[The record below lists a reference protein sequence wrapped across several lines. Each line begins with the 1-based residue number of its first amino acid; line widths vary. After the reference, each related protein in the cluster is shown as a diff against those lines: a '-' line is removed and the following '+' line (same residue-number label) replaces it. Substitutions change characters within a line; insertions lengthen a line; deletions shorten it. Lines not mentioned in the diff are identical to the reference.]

1 MFIINKKSSPFAN
14 KIILLFFSSIVV
26 LLVILSSVN
35 YFAELNHLRKISN
48 EKLENAMLML
58 NRSEEEHTETMSNIL
73 NALVINPDFTTP
85 LRLRQRDLL
94 LQNSEAL
101 HKTLS
106 TNLGINHLYFI
117 DTEGKVILRTHE
129 PLLSGDTLKRT
140 TFLKAKSTG
149 LASSGI
155 EKGEISYSLR
165 VVKPVYENKNII
177 GFIELGRD
185 LNHTKD
191 HVRHLPGLDISV
203 WLKAEE
209 STNELTHKLPEYHNW
224 LFVNGSNFNGHLAI
238 LNQISN
244 TLKLTNSQ
252 YFNPTADSKN
262 FRVGVYPFNDINE
275 KSIGMVMLSLD
286 TADDYQELQKLIYTT
301 VLITI
306 ASLLISALIAR
317 NFALTLTRPLRNAA
331 KELETI
337 ANGDYNKRLSI
348 SGSDEVSNISQATNN
363 LLDSLQ
369 NTLTRNS
376 KILETAIDGI
386 IIIDE
391 SGIIESLNESG
402 EKIFGYKKNELI
414 GRNIKILM
422 PENHAREHDNYLSRP
437 NKSLSYV
444 KGFSRELPGKHK
456 DGHVFPM
463 ELAISDMELNG
474 KPYYTAFLRD
484 ISERKRIERNLARYG
499 RIVDGAWNE
508 IYIFDAKSYLILEA
522 SHGAVVNLGY
532 SKKEITT
539 LHAYDI
545 KPDFSY
551 DSFSYMIKPLKSG
564 ITEQLIFK
572 TSHQRKNGETY
583 PVEIHLQLMNEEHF
597 PVFIANVRDLSES
610 VKAEEKILELARFP
624 DDAINPTLKIDHTGV
639 ITYANKKSK
648 LIRDSWNSQV
658 GDAVPE
664 EICQFIKITITTDS
678 IQEVKIT
685 CDDIHYLLTL
695 SPSPE
700 QDSVYVYA
708 RDITQ
713 ELKSEEEIRT
723 HREHLEEMVEQRTNE
738 LVSAT
743 MLAEEANQAKSRFLA
758 NMSHEIRTPL
768 TAITGYSEILK
779 EGGQT
784 DSQRDVIIDTIINS
798 SNHLNELINDILDLS
813 KIEANK
819 LELEH
824 ITFNIRDLMSEINS
838 LFNPQAKQKGLT
850 FTIEYAPPVPDQITS
865 DPLRLK
871 QILFNFC
878 SNAIKF
884 TDQGDVTIRI
894 SYQQDSPK
902 LTFEILDTGV
912 GLTIDQVE
920 NLFQPFTQADASI
933 TRRYGG
939 TGLGLAL
946 SRKLADLLGGSVQ
959 AKSKLGEGSC
969 FTLSIPTE
977 EIMRH
982 SQNDNLNLK
991 QSLSLDNV
999 SIASKNDNVDQNQ
1012 PIRGRILLVEDTPPI
1027 QDLIGLHLKKIGV
1040 DYVVAEN
1047 GKVAC
1052 DLAENEDF
1060 DLIFMDMQMP
1070 VMGGLEATRILR
1082 KNNFDKPIVALTAN
1096 VLTSEKE
1103 ACYSAGCNDFVTKPI
1118 NRKILYDILYKF
1130 LVAKNHNMGHETVN
1144 KFSEKNSGLGSECN
1158 LKPIVSNLLEEEPD
1172 LQNLIENYAKSLE
1185 ITIDKIQS
1193 SLEAENIDELKFL
1206 AHDLKGSSGGYGF
1219 PKLTEKAVQ
1228 IEHAIKNNNIESIKP
1243 IINQIRNCCKQI
1255 IKGLN
1260 DHNI

>member
-1 MFIINKKSSPFAN
+1 
-14 KIILLFFSSIVV
+14 
-26 LLVILSSVN
+26 
-35 YFAELNHLRKISN
+35 
-48 EKLENAMLML
+48 
-58 NRSEEEHTETMSNIL
+58 
-73 NALVINPDFTTP
+73 
-85 LRLRQRDLL
+85 
-94 LQNSEAL
+94 
-101 HKTLS
+101 
-106 TNLGINHLYFI
+106 
-117 DTEGKVILRTHE
+117 
-129 PLLSGDTLKRT
+129 
-140 TFLKAKSTG
+140 
-149 LASSGI
+149 
-155 EKGEISYSLR
+155 
-165 VVKPVYENKNII
+165 
-177 GFIELGRD
+177 
-185 LNHTKD
+185 
-191 HVRHLPGLDISV
+191 
-203 WLKAEE
+203 
-209 STNELTHKLPEYHNW
+209 
-224 LFVNGSNFNGHLAI
+224 
-238 LNQISN
+238 
-244 TLKLTNSQ
+244 
-252 YFNPTADSKN
+252 
-262 FRVGVYPFNDINE
+262 
-275 KSIGMVMLSLD
+275 
-286 TADDYQELQKLIYTT
+286 
-301 VLITI
+301 
-306 ASLLISALIAR
+306 
-317 NFALTLTRPLRNAA
+317 
-331 KELETI
+331 
-337 ANGDYNKRLSI
+337 
-348 SGSDEVSNISQATNN
+348 
-363 LLDSLQ
+363 
-369 NTLTRNS
+369 
-376 KILETAIDGI
+376 
-386 IIIDE
+386 
-391 SGIIESLNESG
+391 
-402 EKIFGYKKNELI
+402 
-414 GRNIKILM
+414 
-422 PENHAREHDNYLSRP
+422 
-437 NKSLSYV
+437 
-444 KGFSRELPGKHK
+444 
-456 DGHVFPM
+456 
-463 ELAISDMELNG
+463 
-474 KPYYTAFLRD
+474 
-484 ISERKRIERNLARYG
+484 
-499 RIVDGAWNE
+499 
-508 IYIFDAKSYLILEA
+508 
-522 SHGAVVNLGY
+522 
-532 SKKEITT
+532 
-539 LHAYDI
+539 
-545 KPDFSY
+545 
-551 DSFSYMIKPLKSG
+551 
-564 ITEQLIFK
+564 
-572 TSHQRKNGETY
+572 
-583 PVEIHLQLMNEEHF
+583 
-597 PVFIANVRDLSES
+597 
-610 VKAEEKILELARFP
+610 
-624 DDAINPTLKIDHTGV
+624 
-639 ITYANKKSK
+639 
-648 LIRDSWNSQV
+648 
-658 GDAVPE
+658 
-664 EICQFIKITITTDS
+664 
-678 IQEVKIT
+678 
-685 CDDIHYLLTL
+685 
-695 SPSPE
+695 
-700 QDSVYVYA
+700 
-708 RDITQ
+708 
-713 ELKSEEEIRT
+713 SEEEIRT

-1144 KFSEKNSGLGSECN
+1144 KFSEENNGLGSECN